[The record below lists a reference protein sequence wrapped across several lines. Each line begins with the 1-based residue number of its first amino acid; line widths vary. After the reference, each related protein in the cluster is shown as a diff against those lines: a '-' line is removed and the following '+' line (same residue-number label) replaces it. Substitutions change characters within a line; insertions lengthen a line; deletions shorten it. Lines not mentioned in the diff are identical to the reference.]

1 MNILTKSS
9 TRIHFNDQEHAI
21 VNFSHK
27 NTKENFWINYKKMDF
42 FVNLLPLTCKNNI
55 QIPLAYLSQFAYLS
69 YAEHVVLRQF
79 DGVIQP
85 LPTNWLIRKFTKLLF
100 WLDTQH

>member
-1 MNILTKSS
+1 MNILTKSR

-21 VNFSHK
+21 VKFSHK
-27 NTKENFWINYKKMDF
+27 NTKKNIELITKKWA

-55 QIPLAYLSQFAYLS
+55 QIPLANLSQFAYLS

-85 LPTNWLIRKFTKLLF
+85 LPTN
-100 WLDTQH
+100 